1 MTVNEFLMGNLN
13 QTLGMLKMTLA
24 DMSDADLM
32 QRPAAGANHGNWQIG
47 HLIVSET
54 HLVGKCGVKM
64 PELPAGFAEHYTKE
78 TAKSDEASMF
88 IGKAALLE
96 QFEKTRAATIAF
108 AQTATAAQLD
118 AVSPM
123 PQLCPKV
130 ADVLGLAGGHIWMH
144 LGQIQVLRRKLGKP
158 ILF

>member
-1 MTVNEFLMGNLN
+1 MIINEFLVRNLN

-64 PELPAGFAEHYTKE
+64 PELPAGFAERYTKE
-78 TAKSDEASMF
+78 TAKSDDASKCLS
-88 IGKAALLE
+88 KAELLE

-108 AQTATAAQLD
+108 ANSATEAELE

-130 ADVLGLAGGHIWMH
+130 ADVVGLASGHIWMH